1 MENIQIILSFIVPLV
16 LIFFMIKKN
25 FDTTFFLIVGAI
37 VSGIIAGLPLTKML
51 SILKSGFGSVLS
63 QIGLLLLFG
72 MIFSEYLEASG
83 GIACLARFI
92 AKKTS
97 PQGSIYAMYAFGY
110 VISIPVNYT
119 AALTMIAPLTRKL
132 AENTK
137 KPIQSYACA
146 FGISAFLT
154 NCLVVPTLT
163 PALLA
168 GMAGIELGP
177 FMMIGIVISLIA
189 SIAAALGSALFLAKK
204 YGSIEHV
211 GEKPADFITEESD
224 KPHPNVRTVILLI
237 LFPIVLIM
245 LGTFVP
251 GLLPEGSLIR
261 EIAAVIGDPVG
272 ALFLTIVIEMITLRK
287 YLEKGVMKVF
297 NDGLLHVSN
306 LLIITG
312 AANAFGLV
320 LAEGGIGN
328 LLLNWLSNT
337 NIPVLLLA
345 FLMVAILHAGVGS
358 MVVAATTS
366 LSLLLPMVQATGGSP
381 TLLVCA
387 CCLGCVTF
395 MLPNSTEFFIFRDAY
410 KLSNK
415 DTLVSIAIPGT
426 IAGIIG
432 IICLLIFNVLVP
444 GFAF

>member
-1 MENIQIILSFIVPLV
+1 MENIRIILSFIVPLI
-16 LIFFMIKKN
+16 LIFIMIRKK
-25 FDTTFFLIVGAI
+25 FDTTLFLLIGAI
-37 VSGIIAGLPLTKML
+37 VSGVIAGLPLTEML
-51 SILKSGFGSVLS
+51 SIMKSGFGSVLS

-119 AALTMIAPLTRKL
+119 AALTMIAPLTRRL
-132 AENTK
+132 AENTR

-177 FMMIGIVISLIA
+177 FMMIGIVISLI
-189 SIAAALGSALFLAKK
+189 SSLIAALAVALFLAKR
-204 YGSIEHV
+204 YGSIEHT
-211 GEKPADFITEESD
+211 GERPAEMSAQESD
-224 KPHPNVRTVILLI
+224 RPHPHVRTVILLI
-237 LFPIVLIM
+237 LLPIVLIM
-245 LGTFVP
+245 LGTFIP
-251 GLLPEGSLIR
+251 GLLPAGSLIY
-261 EIAAVIGDPVG
+261 EIASVIGDPVG
-272 ALFLTIVIEMITLRK
+272 ALFLTIVIEMLTLHR
-287 YLEKGVMKVF
+287 YLDKGVMTVF

-312 AANAFGLV
+312 AANSFGLV
-320 LAEGGIGN
+320 LAEGGIGD
-328 LLLNWLSNT
+328 LILSWLSGS
-337 NIPVLLLA
+337 NIPILLLA

-366 LSLLLPMVQATGGSP
+366 LSLLLPMIQSTGGSP

-410 KLSNK
+410 KLSNR
-415 DTLVSIAIPGT
+415 DTLISIAIPGT
-426 IAGIIG
+426 IAGVIG
-432 IICLLIFNVLVP
+432 ILCLLIFNAIVP
-444 GFAF
+444 GLSF

>member
-1 MENIQIILSFIVPLV
+1 MGDLRIILSFIVPLV

-25 FDTTFFLIVGAI
+25 CDTTFFLIVGAI
-37 VSGIIAGLPLTKML
+37 VSGVIAGLPLTQML

-72 MIFSEYLEASG
+72 MIFSEYLDASG
-83 GIACLARFI
+83 GIACLSRFI

-119 AALTMIAPLTRKL
+119 AALTMIAPLTRRL

-168 GMAGIELGP
+168 GIAGIELGP
-177 FMMIGIVISLIA
+177 FMLIGIVISLIT
-189 SIAAALGSALFLAKK
+189 SVVAALGGALLLAKK
-204 YGSIEHV
+204 YGSIEYV
-211 GEKPADFITEESD
+211 GEMPADMNTTGDEKACPD
-224 KPHPNVRTVILLI
+224 VRTVILLV
-237 LFPIVLIM
+237 LLPIVLII
-245 LGTFVP
+245 LGTCIP
-251 GLLPEGSLIR
+251 GMLPEASLAR
-261 EIAAVIGDPVG
+261 EVISFIGDPVS
-272 ALFLTIVIEMITLRK
+272 ALFLTILIEMVVLRK
-287 YLEKGVMKVF
+287 YLDKSVMSVF

-320 LAEGGIGN
+320 LAEGGIGD
-328 LLLNWLSNT
+328 LVLSWLSGA
-337 NIPVLLLA
+337 NIPLLLLA

-358 MVVAATTS
+358 MIVAATTS
-366 LSLLLPMVQATGGSP
+366 LSLLLPMVQSTGGSP

-415 DTLVSIAIPGT
+415 DTLFSIAIPGS
-426 IAGIIG
+426 IAGIVG
-432 IICLLIFNVLVP
+432 IVCLMVFNAMVP
-444 GFAF
+444 LSF